1 MFQRTGYRSKDLF
14 ADLALG
20 LSDGLDISLWCY
32 VYASIIFAGALSVY
46 MPVGILAILLGWV
59 LVSVWITLTSR
70 EPLHVCNPDD
80 QAVVI
85 FGAIT
90 ALMVGAMGER
100 AGTPDGLATI
110 LFIIGSTSLTFSAC
124 CYLTARYRFSRLLE
138 LMPYPVV
145 CGFMAA
151 IGWLLVDAGFE
162 VMTGSYISMSL
173 FETLAESGRL
183 PHLLLSVVLG
193 ALMLWLSYRLDRSWT
208 LPATSLVLVICYY
221 LVMAIIG
228 MSMAEQVDNGW
239 LYVVEES
246 KGGAIDMLAS
256 LSLSDIDWPFVASV
270 IPHMLTIL
278 VLALLYVSMSLTA
291 MKANSKEN
299 LSLPQEFKHLASG
312 NLFTAAVCCPQGF
325 TDAVSVSMYREFG
338 ASSRWMPLASSF
350 TGIIVIIFGATILGF
365 LPKLLVGATIF
376 LFVFQTF
383 YDWMY
388 ANLRGFGRIDYV
400 IVWIIF
406 ATAITFGFM
415 MGVLVGIILAV
426 LLFVMR
432 YSKISAIQSRHTL
445 LDQRSSVE
453 RSRAANQVL
462 KSEGGV
468 AVIYRLRGFLFFGTA
483 NAILDAVVENEQIG
497 KKCRALLMD
506 MSRVTG
512 VDVSALNVFSQIK
525 DICDHE
531 GVQLLFSGLRERTRD
546 KLIRAGAV
554 DETEGRKLL
563 FDEAD
568 FAIEHLENMVLANS
582 PIKTENASILQL
594 LTQLVGNDEKASL
607 LLQSM
612 SRVECQP
619 GETLFEQG
627 APDDGFY
634 LVESGAMSAFISN
647 GSGSST
653 RVRKFSPGSLI
664 GELSAYLRN
673 KHRTATVIADAHTV
687 LYHLNTARISELQ
700 QGDHEI
706 RAIIHELVAT
716 TLAERVSF
724 MNSRLLVESDN

>member
-1 MFQRTGYRSKDLF
+1 MTLFQRSGYRSKDLF

-46 MPVGILAILLGWV
+46 LPVGILVILLGWV
-59 LVSVWITLTSR
+59 LVSLWVSLTSR

-80 QAVVI
+80 QAIVI

-90 ALMVGAMGER
+90 ALMVNAMGER
-100 AGTPDGLATI
+100 AGTPAGLATV
-110 LFIIGSTSLTFSAC
+110 LFIIASTTLAFSAC
-124 CYLTARYRFSRLLE
+124 CYLAALYRFSRMLE
-138 LMPYPVV
+138 LMPFPVV

-151 IGWLLVDAGFE
+151 IGWLLVDAGLE
-162 VMTGSYISMSL
+162 VMTGSHFSMSF
-173 FETLAESGRL
+173 FETLAESGRM

-193 ALMLWLSYRLDRSWT
+193 ALMLWLSYKLDRSWT
-208 LPATSLVLVICYY
+208 LPAASLVLVICYY

-228 MSMAEQVDNGW
+228 MPMSEQADNGW
-239 LYVVEES
+239 LYVVEDS
-246 KGGAIDMLAS
+246 KGGATDMLAS
-256 LSLSDIDWPFVASV
+256 LSLSVIDWSFVASV

-278 VLALLYVSMSLTA
+278 VLALLYASMSLTA
-291 MKANSKEN
+291 LKADSKES
-299 LSLPQEFKHLASG
+299 LSLQQEFRHLATG
-312 NLFTAAVCCPQGF
+312 NLFAAAVCCPQGF
-325 TDAVSVSMYREFG
+325 TDSVSVSMYREFG
-338 ASSRWMPLASSF
+338 ATSRWMPLTSSF
-350 TGIIVIIFGATILGF
+350 AGIIVIMFGATILGF

-388 ANLRGFGRIDYV
+388 ANLRGFGWIDYV

-406 ATAITFGFM
+406 ATAIIFGFM
-415 MGVLVGIILAV
+415 IGVLLGIILTV

-445 LDQRSSVE
+445 QEQRSSVE
-453 RSRAANQVL
+453 RSRASNRVL

-483 NAILDAVVENEQIG
+483 NAILDTVVENEQIG
-497 KKCRALLMD
+497 GECRALLMD
-506 MSRVTG
+506 MSWVTG

-531 GVQLLFSGLRERTRD
+531 GVQLLYSGVPGRIRD

-554 DETEGRKLL
+554 GEAEGRKLL
-563 FDEAD
+563 FDQAD
-568 FAIEHLENMVLANS
+568 YAIEHLETMILENS
-582 PIKTENASILQL
+582 SIETESTSIHQYL
-594 LTQLVGNDEKASL
+594 LQLVGDDGKVGL
-607 LLQSM
+607 LLQAM
-612 SRVECQP
+612 KRVECQP

-627 APDDGFY
+627 ANDDGFY

-647 GSGSST
+647 GAGKAT

-664 GELSAYLRN
+664 GELSAYLHD
-673 KHRTATVIADAHTV
+673 KHRTATVIADEHTV
-687 LYHLNTARISELQ
+687 LYHLDTARISELQ
-700 QGDHEI
+700 ESDHEI
-706 RAIIHELVAT
+706 RAVSRWYSTVCSSAMTVAVRC
-716 TLAERVSF
+716 LSCK
-724 MNSRLLVESDN
+724 